1 MRFNRKLAGLAML
14 TLLILSGAGCSGINA
29 SKGFSPLM
37 FLLPGLGQTSPAP
50 ADDPVPQPQPVQ
62 TVALAQ

>member
-1 MRFNRKLAGLAML
+1 ML

-37 FLLPGLGQTSPAP
+37 LLLPGLGQTSPVP
-50 ADDPVPQPQPVQ
+50 AADPVPQPQPVR